1 MENVM
6 NRSFHLPEFRTEVST
21 RHGMFAAC
29 YNKVTDSMSQNI
41 MLQNTRTSII
51 KLRLQCVPHH
61 SDAKNVPL
69 FCRLFAIF
77 SLHQYA

>member
-41 MLQNTRTSII
+41 MLQKTHNI
-51 KLRLQCVPHH
+51 
-61 SDAKNVPL
+61 NPL
-69 FCRLFAIF
+69 KPTVAI
-77 SLHQYA
+77 LVQL